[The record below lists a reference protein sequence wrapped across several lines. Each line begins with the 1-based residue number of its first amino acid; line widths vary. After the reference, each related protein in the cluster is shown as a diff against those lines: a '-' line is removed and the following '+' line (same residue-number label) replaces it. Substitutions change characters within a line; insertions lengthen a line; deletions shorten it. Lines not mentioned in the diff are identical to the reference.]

1 MTPREELEAL
11 RRLAELEAKASGKP
25 YFGNVQDAAS
35 TVPGTEMRTDT
46 AFGDMISGKRK
57 PAAYRAAD
65 KVGMGN
71 VVGAYDALQH
81 HLLNIPE
88 AIGQLSAHGVNALI
102 QGVAGDTDYAKG
114 VQARLDA

>member
-1 MTPREELEAL
+1 MAGPWEQYQQPDGPWSMYGPKRAADTGNAATR
-11 RRLAELEAKASGKP
+11 KKP
-25 YFGNVQDAAS
+25 
-35 TVPGTEMRTDT
+35 
-46 AFGDMISGKRK
+46 K

-71 VVGAYDALQH
+71 VLGAYDALQH

>member
-1 MTPREELEAL
+1 MPIQVQGPDGQLLEFPDGTSRETMKAAMQK
-11 RRLAELEAKASGKP
+11 RYGAPKAASG
-25 YFGNVQDAAS
+25 G
-35 TVPGTEMRTDT
+35 GRTDT
-46 AFGDMISGKRK
+46 GIGQLVSGQRK

-102 QGVAGDTDYAKG
+102 QGVAGLAEREPEPMG
-114 VQARLDA
+114 P

>member
-1 MTPREELEAL
+1 MAGPWEQYQQPDGPWSMYGPKKSTDTGIATLI
-11 RRLAELEAKASGKP
+11 SGK
-25 YFGNVQDAAS
+25 
-35 TVPGTEMRTDT
+35 
-46 AFGDMISGKRK
+46 KRK

-71 VVGAYDALQH
+71 VLGAYDALQH